1 MENKYQA
8 GYSTLSLPSNGPSHL
23 PAAENN
29 RPICLSVSPVLPGTG
44 NVTHNITRM
53 LGSDMQ
59 TLGNDSTDQRTQEGH
74 MLPYS
79 TSHFMSF
86 RHNALREYT
95 SSCDTDVNQ
104 EYSES
109 DSSASD
115 MSISTER
122 SVSPYTSSSGSP
134 TPQSVEV
141 SPFIRSPP
149 NADLLSAENA
159 SSSDDS
165 SCSRVTESSVPERL
179 NSSRVAE
186 VKIIPENNK
195 SHRKKR

>member
-1 MENKYQA
+1 
-8 GYSTLSLPSNGPSHL
+8 
-23 PAAENN
+23 
-29 RPICLSVSPVLPGTG
+29 
-44 NVTHNITRM
+44 
-53 LGSDMQ
+53 
-59 TLGNDSTDQRTQEGH
+59 
-74 MLPYS
+74 
-79 TSHFMSF
+79 
-86 RHNALREYT
+86 
-95 SSCDTDVNQ
+95 
-104 EYSES
+104 
-109 DSSASD
+109 

-186 VKIIPENNK
+186 VEIIPENNK
-195 SHRKKR
+195 SHRKNARTNFTQEQVKALLKIFYETPYPDSEMMENIGKDLNITEKQVKVRKTVVYFFKIIKHHYLKNERN